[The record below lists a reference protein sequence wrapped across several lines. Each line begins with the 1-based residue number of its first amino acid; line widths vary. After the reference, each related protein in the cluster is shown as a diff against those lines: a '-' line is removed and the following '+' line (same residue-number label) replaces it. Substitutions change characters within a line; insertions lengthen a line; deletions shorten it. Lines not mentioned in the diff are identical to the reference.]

1 MENYDLEKDEVVLYK
16 GNVSLPKEKGLTQ
29 LILTNINFVLITRKK
44 KLFSKEQVNVDIY
57 PVNEIKYYKD
67 IPQVIKNG
75 YNVELYLLDDEV
87 SFEFDSKNEVR
98 KFVNATMTLLTNKS
112 TLERNTKKIK
122 DTISTINNGLGID
135 SIGIAKNVL
144 KNGIVG
150 KTTNVIGKG
159 VKTISKIIKKEKT
172 D

>member
-98 KFVNATMTLLTNKS
+98 KFINATMTLLTNKS

-135 SIGIAKNVL
+135 SVGIAKNVL

>member
-16 GNVSLPKEKGLTQ
+16 GNVSLRKQKGYTQ
-29 LILTNINFVLITRKK
+29 LVLTNINFVLITKNK

-67 IPQVIKNG
+67 VPQVIRNG

-112 TLERNTKKIK
+112 TLERNTKKIQ

-135 SIGIAKNVL
+135 SVGIAKNVL